1 MTLLRSTQRELFM
14 FVFLATAIVSRRR
27 RQGEGGR
34 REEALL
40 GEDEFAHGFRHGSL
54 SLSLSLSSTQERK
67 LSWLEAHRHINI
79 PI

>member
-1 MTLLRSTQRELFM
+1 M

-54 SLSLSLSSTQERK
+54 SLSLSSTQERK